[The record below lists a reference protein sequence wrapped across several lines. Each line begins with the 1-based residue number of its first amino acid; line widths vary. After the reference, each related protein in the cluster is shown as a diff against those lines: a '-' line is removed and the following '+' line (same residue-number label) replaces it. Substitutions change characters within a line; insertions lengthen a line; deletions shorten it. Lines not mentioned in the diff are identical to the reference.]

1 MRTRPSRP
9 RRRFLSG
16 VKVTFLKREP
26 LLVKLKERARKLLA
40 SYPRAREVG
49 LFGSLVRGNY
59 GPGSDADL
67 LVILEADARRFVDR
81 IPEFLEHFSG
91 LGIAVDVF
99 PYTVAE
105 IQAMQDEGFIRTVLA
120 ERLVLS
126 HRSNGVETEEPVA
139 P

>member
-1 MRTRPSRP
+1 M
-9 RRRFLSG
+9 
-16 VKVTFLKREP
+16 
-26 LLVKLKERARKLLA
+26 
-40 SYPRAREVG
+40 
-49 LFGSLVRGNY
+49 RGNY

-81 IPEFLEHFSG
+81 IPELLEHFSG

-126 HRSNGVETEEPVA
+126 HRSDGVETEEPVA